1 MLLFEFSAY
10 TTTRAGYFL
19 PIVEMKCYNVMI
31 NVNNLFS
38 RYVKNRELTLLI
50 LKKPM
55 IGQGN
60 DNNAGG
66 FLDYRFFHEI
76 IIIAKKSK
84 KTISFR
90 C

>member
-10 TTTRAGYFL
+10 TTIRAGYFL
-19 PIVEMKCYNVMI
+19 PTVEMKCYNVMI

-38 RYVKNRELTLLI
+38 RYVKNREVTLLI

-66 FLDYRFFHEI
+66 FLGYHFFNEI
-76 IIIAKKSK
+76 VIIAKNLKNQ
-84 KTISFR
+84 
-90 C
+90 

>member
-1 MLLFEFSAY
+1 
-10 TTTRAGYFL
+10 
-19 PIVEMKCYNVMI
+19 MI

-38 RYVKNRELTLLI
+38 RYVKNREVTLRI

-66 FLDYRFFHEI
+66 FLGYHFFSEI
-76 IIIAKKSK
+76 VIIPKNLKNQ
-84 KTISFR
+84 
-90 C
+90 